1 MGQAGF
7 EGNDESGRW
16 GSGLLWP
23 AVRAVL
29 VLALAV
35 AVLHW
40 GLARG
45 TSEAPP
51 APALDVAV
59 TATGGPSQ
67 SGASDGGELTVRAD
81 RNGHFLVT
89 AVINGENMPLLVDT
103 GASNLVLSGADAA
116 KLGID
121 LHNLTYSERY
131 ETANGI
137 ALGAPVTLRE
147 FRVGSFSLH
156 DVRAT
161 VMASSMPVSLLG
173 MSVLSR
179 FSEHEMRGDKLIL
192 RW

>member
-1 MGQAGF
+1 MEHAGF
-7 EGNDESGRW
+7 EGNDESGGW

-29 VLALAV
+29 VLALVV

-40 GLARG
+40 ALARG
-45 TSEAPP
+45 DGGAPP
-51 APALDVAV
+51 THALDAAVA
-59 TATGGPSQ
+59 ATEGPSQ
-67 SGASDGGELTVRAD
+67 ADAGDGGELTIRAD

-89 AVINGENMPLLVDT
+89 AVINGENMPLLIDT
-103 GASNLVLSGADAA
+103 GASNLVLSSADAA

-121 LHNLTYSERY
+121 RHGLTYSERY
-131 ETANGI
+131 ETANGV

-161 VMASSMPVSLLG
+161 VMASSMPISLLG

-179 FSEHEMRGDKLIL
+179 FSEHEMRGDTLVL